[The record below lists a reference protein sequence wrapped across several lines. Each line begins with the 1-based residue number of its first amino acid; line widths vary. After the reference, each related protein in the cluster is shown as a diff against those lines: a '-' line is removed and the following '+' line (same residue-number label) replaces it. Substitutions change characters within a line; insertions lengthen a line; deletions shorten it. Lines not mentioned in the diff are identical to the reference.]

1 MKMSIVDARRI
12 ALVVGIASL
21 IACAI
26 GWAIDRREFFVSYL
40 FAFLF
45 WLGIALGCS
54 GFLMIHH
61 LTAGRWGYP
70 IRRFLEAAISTLPF
84 LAGLFV
90 PILFGLAQL
99 YPWATLAHVSADK
112 VLQHK
117 HVYENTPL
125 FVINFPSRER
135 TSSTRYRFP
144 LRAKP
149 SFASTN
155 SE

>member
-99 YPWATLAHVSADK
+99 YPWATLAHVSIK
-112 VLQHK
+112 FC
-117 HVYENTPL
+117 N
-125 FVINFPSRER
+125 INIFMR
-135 TSSTRYRFP
+135 TRRS
-144 LRAKP
+144 L
-149 SFASTN
+149 SFARPSI
-155 SE
+155 SRSGF